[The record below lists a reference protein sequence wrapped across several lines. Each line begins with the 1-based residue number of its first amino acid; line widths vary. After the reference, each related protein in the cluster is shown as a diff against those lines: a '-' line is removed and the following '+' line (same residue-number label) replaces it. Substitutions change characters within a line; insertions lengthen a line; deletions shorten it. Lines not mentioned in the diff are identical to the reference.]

1 MADAVFLL
9 ILFYSLIFGMRRG
22 FYKEVVQTIALV
34 VAIVAAKMAREPA
47 GLSLQSS
54 TGLPLMVAEVAAVVA
69 IWVSVF
75 FVTAVVGRLLLKKM
89 RGKGID
95 DNLGESAESVADAI
109 GGDTTKGPL
118 TLLTDPIASKR
129 GIFYWSDKILGGGLG
144 LLKGVV
150 TGYLLFG
157 LIVYAA
163 HAKDWESSFA
173 ESIEGSYATKIFKE
187 HIETT
192 FLNTIPEY
200 RIVKGLDDMREIG
213 KLIHD
218 AERGEAR
225 MQRFVNDARLKTIRE
240 HPKVKE
246 LAKDPEVVKAWEA
259 RHLPTLLKNDKVRE
273 ALSDPDL
280 RKRVSAVEWED
291 IRNELAGPPE
301 KAKSEP
307 ESE

>member
-9 ILFYSLIFGMRRG
+9 ILFYSLVFGMRRG

-34 VAIVAAKMAREPA
+34 VAIVAAKVAREPA
-47 GLSLQSS
+47 GLSLQHS

-75 FVTAVVGRLLLKKM
+75 FVTAVVGRLILKKM

-95 DNLGESAESVADAI
+95 DNLGEGAESVADAI

-150 TGYLLFG
+150 TGYLVFG

-163 HAKDWESSFA
+163 HAKGWESSFA

-200 RIVKGLDDMREIG
+200 RIVKGLDDMRAIG
-213 KLIHD
+213 KLIDDKEH
-218 AERGEAR
+218 GEAR
-225 MQRFVNDARLKTIRE
+225 MERFVKDPRLKTISE

-246 LAKDPEVVKAWEA
+246 LAKDPEVMKAWEE
-259 RHLPTLLKNDKVRE
+259 RHLPSLLKNDKVRA
-273 ALSDPDL
+273 ALSDPEL
-280 RKRVSAVEWED
+280 RKRVAAVEWEE
-291 IRNELAGPPE
+291 IRDELAGPPAGE
-301 KAKSEP
+301 SKSE
-307 ESE
+307 